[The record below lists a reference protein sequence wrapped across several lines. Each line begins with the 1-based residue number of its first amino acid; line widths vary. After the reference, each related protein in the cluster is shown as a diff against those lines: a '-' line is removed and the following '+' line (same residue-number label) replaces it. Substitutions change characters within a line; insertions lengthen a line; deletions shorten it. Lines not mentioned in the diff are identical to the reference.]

1 MGIAGFVF
9 YLSGFVG
16 KMFWWIVLFAIRGI
30 LVFERFA
37 SYRYTLGNSEMAD
50 QEQYK
55 VEKILKDFK
64 NLDNAKELFS
74 ELNYDI
80 ARDRLG

>member
-1 MGIAGFVF
+1 LIICSDGGIAGFVF

-37 SYRYTLGNSEMAD
+37 SRGVILGKWRNSEKIAFAE
-50 QEQYK
+50 EQIK
-55 VEKILKDFK
+55 VD
-64 NLDNAKELFS
+64 
-74 ELNYDI
+74 
-80 ARDRLG
+80 